1 LADASKGYRQ
11 APDPT
16 KEYTMSIDAKFTKD
30 LMQTVEDGRNG
41 FADAADKL
49 VDTDRSDLAPRFRE
63 FSEQRSAMY
72 VQLET
77 LAASYGDDLDED
89 GSVAATLHRGWMGV
103 KDALAGSSAGGVLDV
118 AEQGE
123 EHAVKKFR
131 AALDEELSPELAELV
146 RRQLVEITAVHDEV
160 KRLAAA

>member
-1 LADASKGYRQ
+1 
-11 APDPT
+11 
-16 KEYTMSIDAKFTKD
+16 MSTDAKVTKD

-49 VDTDRSDLAPRFRE
+49 ADTDRPDLAPRFRD

-72 VQLET
+72 TELET
-77 LAASYGDDLDED
+77 LAAAYGDDLDED
-89 GSVAATLHRGWMGV
+89 GSVAAALHRGWMSL
-103 KDALAGSSAGGVLDV
+103 KDTLTGSSADGVLEV

-123 EHAVKKFR
+123 EHAVNEYRK
-131 AALDEELSPELAELV
+131 ALDEDVSPALADVV

>member
-1 LADASKGYRQ
+1 
-11 APDPT
+11 
-16 KEYTMSIDAKFTKD
+16 MSTDAKVTKD

-49 VDTDRSDLAPRFRE
+49 ADTDRPDLAPRFRD

-72 VQLET
+72 SELEN
-77 LAASYGDDLDED
+77 LAASYGDDLNED
-89 GSVAATLHRGWMGV
+89 GSVAASLHRGWMSL
-103 KDALAGSSAGGVLDV
+103 KDALAGSSADGVLDA

-123 EHAVKKFR
+123 GHAVSEYRK
-131 AALDEELSPELAELV
+131 ALDEEVSPELAEVV